1 MRGTTWRSGIAI
13 PLVVLAIMIFMIF
26 AGTLLFTSK
35 GEYRLVKKT
44 EDRERARYIAEAA
57 MAIASSLVFQ
67 NNFDDRWY
75 RKTAGKY
82 GFTHV
87 IEGPFGGG
95 NYRVRAED
103 VMNELTTELK
113 NDKEKRILELKYKRI
128 DLFARG
134 VFGSES
140 VILYQ
145 ALSLQP
151 DEKVYG
157 YNTTVLDLG
166 DGVSQTLYSNI
177 HVR

>member
-1 MRGTTWRSGIAI
+1 MAQRRGIAI

-44 EDRERARYIAEAA
+44 EDRERARYIAESAI
-57 MAIASSLVFQ
+57 AIASSLVFQ
-67 NNFDDRWY
+67 NDFEDRWY
-75 RKTAGKY
+75 RKTIGKY
-82 GFTHV
+82 GYTHV
-87 IEGPFGGG
+87 IEGQFAGGS
-95 NYRVRAED
+95 YRVRAED
-103 VMNELTTELK
+103 IMNELTDDLK
-113 NDKEKRILELKYKRI
+113 NDKEKRILDLKYKRI

-134 VFGSES
+134 VFGNEA

-151 DEKVYG
+151 EEKVYG
-157 YNTTVLDLG
+157 FMTTVLDLG